1 MRNVLCLAPLGGA
14 LLLSTAS
21 AALAAPLPPSAN
33 AAQIQAGLQAMR
45 DYNLITLKDLS
56 SSSEVEGRAFVGGNL
71 SGSSSNYFAQPHGL
85 TGGNGLVV
93 AGSVTGGAK
102 QVNNG
107 AGLVVGGN
115 LTSGA
120 NMNAGPGGTGAVK
133 VGGAISGG
141 TVNANNASVYVAG
154 GVANVNA
161 KDVYYGGALGA
172 NVNGT
177 KHAGD
182 TSQATLGADLAAQAA
197 AYATDFADLSGYLD
211 ALAPTGPL
219 SSFLTYSGQTAKFN
233 AGSGSGVAVF
243 DIADLAAALAGMSQV
258 QFTLPTTYDLVVIN
272 VAASSFTMPGG
283 VNFNGPTNLGQKVIW
298 NFVNATTL
306 NLGSSFYG
314 SVLAPN
320 ATLTNG
326 NFIEGSV
333 VAKSVNQNGEIHMN
347 NLTGSIGEIRS
358 VVPEADGWALMIA
371 GFGGAGVMLRR
382 RRTPTGGQTAAV

>member
-1 MRNVLCLAPLGGA
+1 MRKILGLAPVATA
-14 LLLSTAS
+14 LLLVGAP
-21 AALAAPLPPSAN
+21 AAVAGPLPPSAN

-45 DYNLITLKDLS
+45 DYNLIALKDLS

-71 SGSSSNYFAQPHGL
+71 SGNSSNYFTQPHGL

-93 AGSVTGGAK
+93 AGNVSGGTK

-107 AGLVVGGN
+107 AALAVGGN

-120 NMNAGPGGTGAVK
+120 NMNAGPGGTGTVK
-133 VGGAISGG
+133 VGGSISGG
-141 TVNANNASVYVAG
+141 TVNANNTAVYVNG
-154 GVANVNA
+154 DVANVNA
-161 KDVYYGGALGA
+161 HDVYYGGALGA
-172 NVNGT
+172 NVNGV

-197 AYATDFADLSGYLD
+197 AYATDFADLSAYLD
-211 ALAPTGPL
+211 GLTPSGPL
-219 SSFLTYSGQTAKFN
+219 SSLLTYSGQTAKFN
-233 AGSGSGVAVF
+233 AGAGTGVAVF
-243 DIADLAAALAGMSQV
+243 DIADLAAALAGMSNI

-272 VAASSFTMPGG
+272 VTSPSFTMSGG

-306 NLGSSFYG
+306 NLGSSFFG

-347 NLTGSIGEIRS
+347 NLTGGLGPIATPT
-358 VVPEADGWALMIA
+358 PEPAAWALMIL
-371 GFGGAGVMLRR
+371 GFGAAGAALRR
-382 RRTPTGGQTAAV
+382 RRLLSV